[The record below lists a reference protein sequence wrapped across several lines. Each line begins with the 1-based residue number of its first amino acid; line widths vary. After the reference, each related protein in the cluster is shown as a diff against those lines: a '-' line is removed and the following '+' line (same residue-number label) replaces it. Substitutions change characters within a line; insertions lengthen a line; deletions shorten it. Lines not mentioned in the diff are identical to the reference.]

1 MSEKENDLKLP
12 RSSSM
17 RSQGALSGKCQRV
30 VVAHEE
36 PSVESETRTQRKTS
50 SNEVLDLLSEG
61 ATKATAAQKS
71 KKPDLSKYMD
81 DNLRNFDLLVKRKER
96 SSTCSSGENTSHST
110 ENKNPKEQ
118 KITESSLSAA
128 AKEHSIKASVDSAN
142 SSKTETPSKRGKS
155 KPVASKFSIDAV
167 DSPKGKAVPVVSS
180 SLASAIARSAM
191 ARTKTTSAVPD
202 VPVAV
207 AAKDQTASANAS
219 SSQPKS
225 ANALNTSV
233 EKSECPVENQHT
245 STSTNTRALTQAFKS
260 KTDSEPAVPAPTVAD
275 TLEASKSKRV
285 SFIAPPVPII
295 AESASQAPSEQ
306 ASATPKHSQRT
317 ATTQASVSRHT
328 TSSTGDSSASGSR
341 GSSVSHQSQSQSQQ
355 SVVSASAAPL
365 SGGILSDPARF
376 VEVNGRQYIR
386 LNVLGKGGSSC
397 VYRIIGVDDGQI
409 YAYKRVEVR
418 DSEDTEA
425 VFDSYANEIALLKRL
440 SATHNTSDAAP
451 TSAPTQSRIIELI
464 DSEVRRDRNYI
475 SMILEAGDID
485 LAKVL
490 TQKNSRSV
498 SNSGVVSGITG
509 TEAEKTPQAL
519 LDPFFARM
527 VWREMLEAVDH
538 IHQHRIVHGTS
549 RLSVYFFF
557 IVCMPW

>member
-1 MSEKENDLKLP
+1 M
-12 RSSSM
+12 
-17 RSQGALSGKCQRV
+17 
-30 VVAHEE
+30 
-36 PSVESETRTQRKTS
+36 
-50 SNEVLDLLSEG
+50 
-61 ATKATAAQKS
+61 
-71 KKPDLSKYMD
+71 
-81 DNLRNFDLLVKRKER
+81 
-96 SSTCSSGENTSHST
+96 
-110 ENKNPKEQ
+110 
-118 KITESSLSAA
+118 
-128 AKEHSIKASVDSAN
+128 
-142 SSKTETPSKRGKS
+142 
-155 KPVASKFSIDAV
+155 
-167 DSPKGKAVPVVSS
+167 
-180 SLASAIARSAM
+180 
-191 ARTKTTSAVPD
+191 
-202 VPVAV
+202 
-207 AAKDQTASANAS
+207 
-219 SSQPKS
+219 
-225 ANALNTSV
+225 
-233 EKSECPVENQHT
+233 
-245 STSTNTRALTQAFKS
+245 
-260 KTDSEPAVPAPTVAD
+260 
-275 TLEASKSKRV
+275 
-285 SFIAPPVPII
+285 
-295 AESASQAPSEQ
+295 
-306 ASATPKHSQRT
+306 
-317 ATTQASVSRHT
+317 
-328 TSSTGDSSASGSR
+328 
-341 GSSVSHQSQSQSQQ
+341 SHQSQSQSQQ

>member
-1 MSEKENDLKLP
+1 
-12 RSSSM
+12 M

-36 PSVESETRTQRKTS
+36 PSVEPETRPTQRKTS
-50 SNEVLDLLSEG
+50 SNEVLDLLNEDAVKVSVS
-61 ATKATAAQKS
+61 QKS

-110 ENKNPKEQ
+110 SNKSSKEQ

-128 AKEHSIKASVDSAN
+128 VKENKVKEPVATAHSG
-142 SSKTETPSKRGKS
+142 KTETPSKRAKN
-155 KPVASKFSIDAV
+155 KPAASKFSIDAV

-191 ARTKTTSAVPD
+191 ARTKTTSAISEA
-202 VPVAV
+202 PVTV
-207 AAKDQTASANAS
+207 TAKEQSTSAKVIS
-219 SSQPKS
+219 TKS
-225 ANALNTSV
+225 VSTLNTSV
-233 EKSECPVENQHT
+233 ENSGCPADNQHT
-245 STSTNTRALTQAFKS
+245 STSTNTRALTQVFKS
-260 KTDSEPAVPAPTVAD
+260 TTNATDSEPAVPAPTVAE

-285 SFIAPPVPII
+285 SFIAPQASILV
-295 AESASQAPSEQ
+295 ESAPSGASEP
-306 ASATPKHSQRT
+306 SATPKHSQRT
-317 ATTQASVSRHT
+317 AQAQASVSRHT
-328 TSSTGDSSASGSR
+328 TSSNVDSSASGSR
-341 GSSVSHQSQSQSQQ
+341 GSSVSHQSQSQQ
-355 SVVSASAAPL
+355 SVESASSAPL

-440 SATHNTSDAAP
+440 SATHNTPTDTAP
-451 TSAPTQSRIIELI
+451 VGAPAQSRIIELI

-538 IHQHRIVHGTS
+538 IHQHRIVHGMS
-549 RLSVYFFF
+549 NFLFSLLFKFNIFEYMNLVLN
-557 IVCMPW
+557 